1 MSVNLLNV
9 YGGYMVRNVSW
20 PGLGDEELL
29 IAVAN
34 TAHGER
40 DELADAGSIR
50 AWWHSLHASR
60 ATQEDGSRAAESVA
74 TLRALRGLIRGLA
87 LRNNGIESGPGT
99 AGLDGLAL
107 RLDLRG
113 APSLR
118 ADVPGDLAGDIC
130 AATVAALLRA
140 TARPG
145 WSRVKACRGDDCAWV
160 FIDGSRNTSRR
171 WCAMANCGNRAKMAT
186 FRDRHRGV
194 SNRRSEVP
202 AADRY
207 ISPASSGEAQRG
219 RQESQPEHRQ
229 RAEQRPHRQ
238 R

>member
-1 MSVNLLNV
+1 
-9 YGGYMVRNVSW
+9 MVRNISW

-29 IAVAN
+29 IAMAN

-40 DELADAGSIR
+40 DELADTGSVR
-50 AWWHSLHASR
+50 AWWRGLGAPV
-60 ATQEDGSRAAESVA
+60 ATQDGSLEAPESVA

-87 LRNNGIESGPGT
+87 LRNNGIEPDPSR
-99 AGLDGLAL
+99 ASELDGLAL

-118 ADVPGDLAGDIC
+118 ADVPGDLAGDIG

-145 WSRVKACRGDDCAWV
+145 WSRVKACRGDDCRWV

-186 FRDRHRGV
+186 FRDRHRAPA
-194 SNRRSEVP
+194 SRSP
-202 AADRY
+202 Q
-207 ISPASSGEAQRG
+207 SPA
-219 RQESQPEHRQ
+219 
-229 RAEQRPHRQ
+229 
-238 R
+238 